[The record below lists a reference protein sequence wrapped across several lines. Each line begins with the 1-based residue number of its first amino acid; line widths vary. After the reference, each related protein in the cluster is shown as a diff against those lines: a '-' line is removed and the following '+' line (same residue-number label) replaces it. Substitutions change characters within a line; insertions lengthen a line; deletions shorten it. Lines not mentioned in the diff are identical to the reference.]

1 VADTI
6 SLNVRRTPMSDGVT
20 HFADDATLK
29 RLRELEAEIQALELN
44 RVMDRQQIDILKD
57 DAASQQDRFL
67 RCVKTRKDLA
77 DKCDKLEAENA
88 ELQKTPNELRR
99 VLAEVRT
106 ENAKLQDALLRIK
119 YSFAKGPGQRFGLAD
134 ARAIAHAALED
145 THE

>member
-1 VADTI
+1 MMNAVMQSDTT
-6 SLNVRRTPMSDGVT
+6 LRKLTPTWTHWKPRWSDT
-20 HFADDATLK
+20 
-29 RLRELEAEIQALELN
+29 
-44 RVMDRQQIDILKD
+44 
-57 DAASQQDRFL
+57 
-67 RCVKTRKDLA
+67 
-77 DKCDKLEAENA
+77 LEAENA

>member
-1 VADTI
+1 MTPEAYTRLTRHRWIWLPFVVAAVI
-6 SLNVRRTPMSDGVT
+6 AGIIV
-20 HFADDATLK
+20 FAW
-29 RLRELEAEIQALELN
+29 LEAEVERYRFI
-44 RVMDRQQIDILKD
+44 
-57 DAASQQDRFL
+57 AASGARDFEIQRE
-67 RCVKTRKDLA
+67 RIA
-77 DKCDKLEAENA
+77 ELEAENA

-145 THE
+145 THESQMTLR